1 MEQAGRYLA
10 LAERLADAAGE
21 IIRPYFR
28 ANLNIEKKADESPVT
43 IADRDAEQA
52 MRAIIEAECPD
63 HGIRGEE
70 FPFKPGSGE
79 WHWILDPIDGTKL
92 FITGIPLFG
101 TLIALA
107 HNGKPVIGVMDQ
119 PINGERWAGG
129 MDGTATFN
137 GNVFKSSDNTDLA
150 LAKLFTTSVRLYT
163 PDQAKAFWRLSA
175 ATTMTRQG
183 MDCYAFAM
191 LAMGFVDIVTETN
204 LNEWDMAAHI
214 PIIENAGGMVTD
226 WQGQPLR
233 FDGQIKIET
242 AIAAT
247 NPALHAKALAVLQ
260 DKI

>member
-1 MEQAGRYLA
+1 MNEAGRYEA
-10 LAERLADAAGE
+10 LAQRLADAAGA

-28 ANLNIEKKADESPVT
+28 ADLNIETKADESPVT
-43 IADRDAEQA
+43 IADREAEQA
-52 MRAIIEAECPD
+52 MRAIIEAECPE

-70 FPFKPGSGE
+70 FPFKPGAGE

-107 HNGKPVIGVMDQ
+107 HNGKPVIGVVDQ
-119 PINGERWAGG
+119 PVNGERWTGT
-129 MDGTATFN
+129 MDGGATFN
-137 GNVFKSSDNTDLA
+137 GAAIKTNGRDNLA
-150 LAKLFTTSVRLYT
+150 GAKLFTTSLYEYHA
-163 PDQAKAFWRLSA
+163 DQAQAFERLSA
-175 ATTMTRQG
+175 ATALTRQG
-183 MDCYAFAM
+183 TDCYAFAM

-214 PIIENAGGMVTD
+214 PIIENAGGVVSD

-242 AIAAT
+242 AIAAA
-247 NPALHAKALAVLQ
+247 NPTLHAQALAVLQ
-260 DKI
+260 D

>member
-1 MEQAGRYLA
+1 MEQAAGYLA

-21 IIRPYFR
+21 IIRPHFR
-28 ANLNIEKKADESPVT
+28 ADLNIERKADASPVT
-43 IADRDAEQA
+43 IADRDAELA

-70 FPFKPGSGE
+70 FPLKPGTGE

-101 TLIALA
+101 ILIALA
-107 HNGKPVIGVMDQ
+107 HNGKPVIGVVDQ
-119 PINGERWAGG
+119 PISGERWAGG

-137 GNVFKSSDNTDLA
+137 GAAIKTSSRDSLA
-150 LAKLFTTSVRLYT
+150 EANLFTTSLNVYH
-163 PDQAKAFWRLSA
+163 PDQAQAFERLSA
-175 ATTMTRQG
+175 STVMTRLG

-191 LAMGFVDIVTETN
+191 LAMGFIDIVTEAN

-214 PIIENAGGMVTD
+214 PIIENAGGVVTD
-226 WQGQPLR
+226 WHGQPLR

-242 AIAAT
+242 AIAAA
-247 NPALHAKALAVLQ
+247 NPALHAQALAVLQ
-260 DKI
+260 D